1 MDDRKFELSG
11 SSAIGF
17 LLYYFFLGVIIL
29 GVLKYAIPT
38 PTSLFLESVVLIA
51 KDLIGQGL
59 IVWLILWDI
68 RRKHEPDFELSFM
81 GTINYKW
88 LLSVLVVTIGYFL
101 WYHNSIGILAEKI
114 PMEKAFTDFI
124 NSMEIDFERNPYP
137 LAVSAFIIA
146 PIFEE
151 ILMRGIVLKA
161 FLRRYNPTMAIFF
174 SALFFGLFHMNG
186 PQFVNAF
193 LIGLFL
199 GFVYYSTR
207 SLILCIAIHATNN
220 SFAFLYDSDKH
231 APGFPAF
238 LIGAL
243 LFLAGLWYLRK
254 LGMLNFRRLPQKF
267 DSQATAT
274 HQIETN
280 ESISE
285 EGGLGC

>member
-1 MDDRKFELSG
+1 MSASKFELSA
-11 SSAIGF
+11 SRAIGF
-17 LLYYFFLGVIIL
+17 LLYYSFLGVIIL

-38 PTSLFLESVVLIA
+38 PTTIFLESVVLIA
-51 KDLIGQGL
+51 KDLVGQGL
-59 IVWLILWDI
+59 IVGLILWDI
-68 RRKHEPDFELSFM
+68 RRKHEPDFELSFV

-114 PMEKAFTDFI
+114 PMGKAFTDYI
-124 NSMEIDFERNPYP
+124 QSLETDLKRNPYP
-137 LAVSAFIIA
+137 LTVSAFIVA
-146 PIFEE
+146 PVFEE

-161 FLRRYNPTMAIFF
+161 FLRRYSPAMAIFL

-243 LFLAGLWYLRK
+243 LFFAGLWYLRK
-254 LGMLNFRRLPQKF
+254 MGMLHFKKLLQPLDSPSIPHEEILP
-267 DSQATAT
+267 
-274 HQIETN
+274 
-280 ESISE
+280 
-285 EGGLGC
+285 